1 MEAQSRDTW
10 SGLMLDV
17 EGARAR
23 VSVDLDGT
31 AESPQGE
38 VRVTLVTEDKGE
50 ETKGRGV
57 AYRAEG
63 DDVRLV
69 FELEGQTT
77 VEVVGRRL
85 PLSHHA
91 RAAIYGTYQAR
102 GGRAPSLSAGV
113 IVLWLYAGIQ

>member
-23 VSVDLDGT
+23 VSVDLDAT

-50 ETKGRGV
+50 ETKGRVV
-57 AYRAEG
+57 ARSAG
-63 DDVRLV
+63 GDVRLV

-85 PLSHHA
+85 PLQHHA